1 GPGPHPGGP
10 QAVGKARGAR
20 LHPHLA
26 AGRRGVRIGLH
37 PLHLQGETLELP
49 LAAERLVAAVAAA
62 VDRVQLL
69 AQPLLVPALPAG
81 LGVAS
86 MMSRSAAPGAAG
98 SLCHVRRPTRDRS
111 VFSPRGVTR
120 ATDARPGCPGAH
132 EPVTGALLASGT
144 GAAAGLGS
152 HRADR
157 DRPAPR

>member
-37 PLHLQGETLELP
+37 PLHLQGEALELP

-111 VFSPRGVTR
+111 VFSPGGSLEQRTLVR
-120 ATDARPGCPGAH
+120 AAPGP
-132 EPVTGALLASGT
+132 TS
-144 GAAAGLGS
+144 
-152 HRADR
+152 R
-157 DRPAPR
+157 